1 MATRIS
7 AYTEGNRFF
16 LCFEN
21 CDAETAKKVGDFV
34 LNVLNVPLNNTEGF
48 IVETQDVV
56 ENNPLDYPVIGTSG
70 TLEIAVKR
78 NDAQSIINTL
88 IKDKDIPVETLN
100 AMKQYLLT
108 YVDDI
113 EQKTPFKTDGEAL
126 IYIQILQPLC
136 LKTIQTFLQ
145 TISPNQQFK
154 NLIDYYASDI
164 KNKENLLLKY
174 LLNDLKKRLQ

>member
-1 MATRIS
+1 MILIYDYFFKRTLIS
-7 AYTEGNRFF
+7 QIKSIYSIN
-16 LCFEN
+16 L
-21 CDAETAKKVGDFV
+21 
-34 LNVLNVPLNNTEGF
+34 
-48 IVETQDVV
+48 
-56 ENNPLDYPVIGTSG
+56 VIY
-70 TLEIAVKR
+70 
-78 NDAQSIINTL
+78 TL

-174 LLNDLKKRLQ
+174 ILNDLKKRMQ